1 MVLLNKFII
10 KLLIIISFYNIF
22 SILVITFSP
31 KIEGY
36 FLKTVNYLPYKHSI
50 FFLKPLN
57 FSREDVEINN
67 RESQKLFKLINATEN
82 KSALDYKYWETKLI
96 YQINNN
102 SDSVQFEKDFIN
114 LYVLTKNNHRKNKS
128 LKLFYLRNVPRFSNE
143 VRDIVMAVK

>member
-1 MVLLNKFII
+1 M
-10 KLLIIISFYNIF
+10 
-22 SILVITFSP
+22 
-31 KIEGY
+31 
-36 FLKTVNYLPYKHSI
+36 PYKHSI

-114 LYVLTKNNHRKNKS
+114 LYVLTKNNQRKNKS